1 MAPPKRGKIK
11 NVSTPASPPPTD
23 IPGCI
28 RLMPPSRVAISI
40 HAKPG
45 SKIAT
50 ITDIGDNAVGI
61 QIDAPARDGEAN
73 AALIEYIALVLGMK
87 KRQLSI
93 GSGSKSRDKIVVVE
107 DMTLQ
112 SVYDALDK
120 ACKER

>member
-1 MAPPKRGKIK
+1 MR
-11 NVSTPASPPPTD
+11 SFF
-23 IPGCI
+23 
-28 RLMPPSRVAISI
+28 L
-40 HAKPG
+40 
-45 SKIAT
+45 
-50 ITDIGDNAVGI
+50 
-61 QIDAPARDGEAN
+61 Q
-73 AALIEYIALVLGMK
+73 VLGMK